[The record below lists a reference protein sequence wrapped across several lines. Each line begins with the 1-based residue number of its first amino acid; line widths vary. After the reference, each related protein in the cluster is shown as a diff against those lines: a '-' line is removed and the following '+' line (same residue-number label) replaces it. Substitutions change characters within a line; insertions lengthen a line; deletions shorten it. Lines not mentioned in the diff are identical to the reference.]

1 MPVSPPKKS
10 ERRTMKTYRLLV
22 CALLV
27 GTAVS
32 LLVSSSVAEQL
43 RTDISLVADIQ
54 ERPQAPSPPRPA
66 QATAK
71 TTSFVIKPF
80 FRISQASAVSA
91 DRRAGSAEV
100 AYNPDDNEYLIVW
113 ESDGL
118 TETKG
123 INDIYGQRINA
134 ATLEPI
140 GINFRISS
148 LSDNDRSHSANDPKV
163 IYNRTSH
170 EYLVAWHGSGLFD
183 GPAGFFEIYGQ
194 RLSRAG
200 KEIGGDFQIS
210 HMTEL
215 GKINT
220 SFVRSNSQVD
230 IAWNSTS
237 NEYLVIWK
245 GMGEPDDVVKM
256 EIYGQRLKANGELLG
271 KYFRISHTT
280 TQGDNFHAN
289 APAIAYDSRDN
300 QYLVVWSGGFKQESH
315 TEVWGRGLSSIG
327 AVLGTDDFRI
337 SQVSTSANRRA
348 SSPHLAYN
356 SANNE
361 FLVVFQANSLPGDTR
376 ANANEILGQR
386 INATKLGEVEPT
398 YLRVS
403 NATEVGIRVSEPQ
416 ITYNSLDKEYLV
428 LWRSTRAKVPSE
440 IWAQRLNASGADI
453 EGDFQISNIGA
464 AGQDRSIN
472 DAALTNNSTN
482 GQYVVVWQG
491 NALAGADSAKK
502 YEIFG
507 QQLVPAR
514 PPGK

>member
-1 MPVSPPKKS
+1 
-10 ERRTMKTYRLLV
+10 MKTYRLLV
-22 CALLV
+22 C
-27 GTAVS
+27 S
-32 LLVSSSVAEQL
+32 LLAGPAISLLASSYVGAQL
-43 RTDISLVADIQ
+43 STEISLVAHLQ
-54 ERPQAPSPPRPA
+54 ERPPNPSPPRPTP
-66 QATAK
+66 ATAK
-71 TTSFVIKPF
+71 TTSILIKPF
-80 FRISQASAVSA
+80 FRISQASSVSA

-123 INDIYGQRINA
+123 INDIYGQRING
-134 ATLEPI
+134 ATYEPI
-140 GINFRISS
+140 GIGFRISS
-148 LSDNDRSHSANDPKV
+148 FSDNDRNHSANDPKV
-163 IYNRTSH
+163 VYNRTSH

-200 KEIGGDFQIS
+200 KEIEGDFQIS
-210 HMTEL
+210 HLTEL

-230 IAWNSTS
+230 VAWNSTS

-271 KYFRISHTT
+271 KHFRISHTT
-280 TQGDNFHAN
+280 AQGDNFHAN

-315 TEVWGRGLSSIG
+315 TEVWGRGLSSSGG
-327 AVLGTDDFRI
+327 ALGTEDFRI
-337 SQVSTSANRRA
+337 SQVGSANRRS
-348 SSPHLAYN
+348 SSPQLAYN

-361 FLVVFQANSLPGDTR
+361 FLVVFQANPLPGDAR

-386 INATKLGEVEPT
+386 VNATKLGEAEPT
-398 YLRVS
+398 SLHIS
-403 NATEVGIRVSEPQ
+403 NVTGVGTRVSEPQ
-416 ITYNSLDKEYLV
+416 ITYNSFDKEYLV
-428 LWRSTRAKVPSE
+428 LWRSVRAKEPSE
-440 IWAQRLNASGADI
+440 IWAQRLGASGADI

-464 AGQDRSIN
+464 IGQDRTIN

-491 NALAGADSAKK
+491 NALAGADGLKRH
-502 YEIFG
+502 EIFG

-514 PPGK
+514 PPVK